1 MEDVLPPVDPAGTP
15 KAVNPL
21 AFRLVQAGLTEAQPT
36 VELILK
42 AYRQLLYIDFFFC
55 KKKKSSLSDH
65 EISFSIPFWKQNLNL
80 CKAIFVEFL
89 SSKLP

>member
-1 MEDVLPPVDPAGTP
+1 MDIMEDVLPPVDPAGTP

-42 AYRQLLYIDFFFC
+42 AYRQVLYI
-55 KKKKSSLSDH
+55 
-65 EISFSIPFWKQNLNL
+65 
-80 CKAIFVEFL
+80 
-89 SSKLP
+89 